1 MKYYSDVTKKMY
13 ETISDLEAAEKE
25 ASEKTN
31 ARKEDAAKVEAAF
44 NEMVAARRSMKKLC
58 ASSVRSTEHTIAQSS
73 RKVIPSLL
81 IGATL
86 FLICCNKNSPQSFF
100 SLRGKLYFSIYIYCI
115 TLTSFASS
123 IYLLCK

>member
-44 NEMVAARRSMKKLC
+44 NEMVTARKKYEKALREFC
-58 ASSVRSTEHTIAQSS
+58 EKHGAYHRTIKPEGDHKSFDWCDF
-73 RKVIPSLL
+73 ILDLL
-81 IGATL
+81 
-86 FLICCNKNSPQSFF
+86 
-100 SLRGKLYFSIYIYCI
+100 
-115 TLTSFASS
+115 
-123 IYLLCK
+123 